1 VKFAYRDDQ
10 LLVRDTIRAFVRS
23 RIVPNADR
31 WNEAGKF
38 PMELLPELA
47 ALGLTGL
54 AVPQE
59 YGGAG
64 LDAVTIAMLM
74 EEFGA
79 GDGSIGLTIAA
90 HNSLCI
96 GHLLIAASD
105 EQKERWLPP
114 LARGEYLGCWALTE
128 PASGSDALNAQSRGR
143 RDGDGYVLDG
153 TKQFITNAS
162 VAGFAVV
169 MARRRDGD
177 GYVID
182 GTKQFITNASVAG
195 FAVVMAGAGE
205 RKLTAFGVMR
215 GTPGFAAGKPEEK
228 MGLHASD
235 TAPLLLQGCRVPERD
250 RIGRDGEAFDD
261 VKKVLDRGRIGIGA
275 LAIGLGRAS
284 LEVAIRYA
292 KERTQFGR
300 AIAEFQMI
308 QWKLARART
317 ELDAARL
324 LVHRAAAL
332 ADAGRPF
339 PDQTELDAARLLVHR
354 AAALADAGRPFT
366 DAASKAKLFAS
377 QAGTRAADASLQVLG
392 GYGYLRDFPVERH
405 LRDVRL
411 MEIGE
416 GTSEVQRIVI
426 ARDLLRA
433 S

>member
-1 VKFAYRDDQ
+1 MKFAYRDDQ

-31 WNEAGKF
+31 WNEAGTF

-47 ALGLTGL
+47 TLGLTGL
-54 AVPQE
+54 AIPQE
-59 YGGAG
+59 YGGAE
-64 LDAVTIAMLM
+64 LDAVTIAMAM
-74 EEFGA
+74 EELGA

-90 HNSLCI
+90 HNSLCV
-96 GHLLIAASD
+96 GHLLVAATNA
-105 EQKERWLPP
+105 QKERWLPP

-128 PASGSDALNAQSRGR
+128 PASGSDAVNAQSR
-143 RDGDGYVLDG
+143 
-153 TKQFITNAS
+153 A
-162 VAGFAVV
+162 
-169 MARRRDGD
+169 RRDGD

-182 GTKQFITNASVAG
+182 GTKQFITNASLAG
-195 FAVVMAGAGE
+195 FAVVIAGAGE

-235 TAPLLLQGCRVPERD
+235 TAQLLLQGCRVPERD

-261 VKKVLDRGRIGIGA
+261 AKKVLDRGRIGIGA

-300 AIAEFQMI
+300 PIAEFEMI
-308 QWKLARART
+308 QWKLAQART

-324 LVHRAAAL
+324 LVHRAAGL
-332 ADAGRPF
+332 ADAQRPF
-339 PDQTELDAARLLVHR
+339 S
-354 AAALADAGRPFT
+354 

-377 QAGTRAADASLQVLG
+377 EAGTRAADASLQVLG

-426 ARDLLRA
+426 ARELLRA

>member
-1 VKFAYRDDQ
+1 MKFAYRDDQ

-105 EQKERWLPP
+105 EQKKRWLPP

-128 PASGSDALNAQSRGR
+128 PASGSDALNAQSRG
-143 RDGDGYVLDG
+143 
-153 TKQFITNAS
+153 
-162 VAGFAVV
+162 
-169 MARRRDGD
+169 RRDGD

-308 QWKLARART
+308 QWKLARA
-317 ELDAARL
+317 
-324 LVHRAAAL
+324 
-332 ADAGRPF
+332 
-339 PDQTELDAARLLVHR
+339 QTELDAARLLVHR

>member
-1 VKFAYRDDQ
+1 MKFAYRDDQ

-105 EQKERWLPP
+105 EQKKRWLPP

-128 PASGSDALNAQSRGR
+128 PASGSDALNAQSRG
-143 RDGDGYVLDG
+143 
-153 TKQFITNAS
+153 
-162 VAGFAVV
+162 
-169 MARRRDGD
+169 RRDGD

-300 AIAEFQMI
+300 AITEFQMI

-324 LVHRAAAL
+324 LVHRAAA
-332 ADAGRPF
+332 F
-339 PDQTELDAARLLVHR
+339 
-354 AAALADAGRPFT
+354 ADAGRPFT